1 MKRRD
6 RELTE
11 LEEFRYVLDHSDVV
25 HIAMHDGDGLYLL
38 PMNYGY
44 TLEESGKLTLYVHG
58 SLEGKKWDLIR
69 ENGQVAVE
77 IDCDHALIE
86 GKVPCQYGYGYA
98 SILGSGTIE
107 ILDSPEEKAEAMAVL
122 MKTMTGKDFS
132 FNEKLVSIVTVARIA
147 VDSYTGKRRP
157 VKEGEKIM
165 TERMRSH
172 A

>member
-38 PMNYGY
+38 
-44 TLEESGKLTLYVHG
+44 
-58 SLEGKKWDLIR
+58 EGKKWDLIR
-69 ENGQVAVE
+69 ENDQVAVE

-98 SILGSGTIE
+98 SILGSGRME

-165 TERMRSH
+165 TERMQSH